1 MKGYK
6 TRLRTKSLGTPS
18 TTVLKAHAK
27 SPDNRCHHRQVP
39 VKCLLPH
46 SPPCTHFPVIPRH
59 KGTADTQQHP
69 VNKNVAL
76 HCCIL
81 SCSVE
86 KGVWGGWKY
95 REKHKIG
102 HFYWVP
108 WDRWSLD
115 AASVTVFWFPWV
127 CKMSSKSGGSLQFTA
142 FHLASRAHRIRRQ
155 N

>member
-1 MKGYK
+1 MGIHITKLTAKLSGGIEKANCKAMSKHGKTGIKLTFWGLLKGYK
-6 TRLRTKSLGTPS
+6 TRLRAKSLGTPS
-18 TTVLKAHAK
+18 TTVLRAHAK
-27 SPDNRCHHRQVP
+27 SPENCCHRRQVP
-39 VKCLLPH
+39 VKRLLPH

-69 VNKNVAL
+69 VSKNVAL

-86 KGVWGGWKY
+86 KGGGKWKC

-108 WDRWSLD
+108 WDW
-115 AASVTVFWFPWV
+115 
-127 CKMSSKSGGSLQFTA
+127 
-142 FHLASRAHRIRRQ
+142 
-155 N
+155 